1 MRSLERKLVKPVR
14 SVVFLGALLL
24 SGALYS
30 QTVEEPESEEKVAA
44 EQAKVAS
51 MWKATLDWQ
60 GDFRLRYEAID
71 EQGELDK
78 SRFRF
83 RGRFGIA
90 SQLSENLHFTVRIA
104 SSNGSPVSTNI
115 TFGDGF
121 STKNIAID
129 RAFFNWNV
137 IGGLDVA
144 FGKMSNPW
152 FRAGGNSLLWDSDLN
167 PEGIVANWQSLSG
180 PFFVNVG
187 TYIVAE
193 RSSTDNSWLHAAQ
206 GGVNFHLSETSR
218 LRIAS
223 AFFAY
228 TNTIGNQ
235 PFYQGRAKGN
245 SVDANGNFIYDYEIL
260 EISTEY
266 GVIIKGWPTSVF
278 GVWARNTAVDVED
291 TAFALGVKIGSTNL
305 RGDAQFSYA
314 WHDTG
319 ADAVMGIFSDSDFGD
334 GDTDSK
340 GHIIKAKYALRQKI
354 VLAVTVIISEVG
366 EFRDDGH
373 DYNRLQ
379 LDMEYLFR

>member
-1 MRSLERKLVKPVR
+1 MCSLERKLVRPLIT
-14 SVVFLGALLL
+14 VVLLGALLL
-24 SGALYS
+24 SGPLYS
-30 QTVEEPESEEKVAA
+30 QTVEEPESEEKEES
-44 EQAKVAS
+44 EQATESS
-51 MWKATLDWQ
+51 MWQTTLDWQ

-71 EQGELDK
+71 EQGEVDK

-90 SQLSENLHFTVRIA
+90 SQLSENLQFSMRIA
-104 SSNGSPVSTNI
+104 TSDGSPVSTNI

-137 IGGLDVA
+137 LGGLDVA

-152 FRAGGNSLLWDSDLN
+152 FRAGGNSLLWDVDLN

-180 PFFVNVG
+180 PFFVNAG

-193 RSSTDNSWLHAAQ
+193 RSSADNSWLHAAQ
-206 GGVNFHLSETSR
+206 AGINFSLSETSR

-235 PFYQGRAKGN
+235 PFYKSRAKGN
-245 SVDANGNFIYDYEIL
+245 SVDADGNFIYDYEIL

-291 TAFALGVKIGSTNL
+291 TAFALGVRIGSTNV

-314 WHDTG
+314 WHDTE
-319 ADAVMGIFSDSDFGD
+319 ADAVMGIFSDSDFG
-334 GDTDSK
+334 GGNTDSK
-340 GHIIKAKYALRQKI
+340 GHIIKAKYALRQRI
-354 VLAVTVIISEVG
+354 VLAATLIISEVG
-366 EFRDDGH
+366 EFRDNGH

-379 LDMEYLFR
+379 LDMVYLFR